1 MRVVL
6 QRVSRATVSVAGNP
20 VGQIEA
26 GWLAL
31 VGIAPGDGTK
41 QFAWMA
47 DKIANLRCFADGDG
61 KMNRSVQDIRGA
73 VLAVSNFTLYADC
86 QKGRRPSFL
95 GAAKPEEAVPK
106 YREFLDELLSLGIPV
121 QSGVFGADMQIELVN
136 DGPVTLILDTP
147 GQGIVDAPAPLA

>member
-31 VGIAPGDGTK
+31 VGIAPGDSTK
-41 QFAWMA
+41 QFTWMA
-47 DKIANLRCFADGDG
+47 DKIANLRCFADDDG
-61 KMNRSVQDIRGA
+61 KMNRSVQDINGSI
-73 VLAVSNFTLYADC
+73 LAVSNFTLYADC

-95 GAAKPEEAVPK
+95 GAAKPEVAEPK
-106 YREFLDELLSLGIPV
+106 YREFLDELRALGLSV
-121 QSGVFGADMQIELVN
+121 QSGIFGADMQIEPVN
-136 DGPVTLILDTP
+136 DGPVTLILDSP
-147 GQGIVDAPAPLA
+147 GGRLVDASTENA